1 MGPCSG
7 IKILHE
13 LQFRFPEGGGG
24 EVLHYKSD
32 GVLVGMFREHP

>member
-1 MGPCSG
+1 MGPCTG

-13 LQFRFPEGGGG
+13 PQFRFPGGGG
-24 EVLHYKSD
+24 VLHDKSD

>member
-1 MGPCSG
+1 MVPCTG

-13 LQFRFPEGGGG
+13 PQFRFPGGGG
-24 EVLHYKSD
+24 GVLHDKSD